1 MRHFDAH
8 GDLDAVR
15 AGCSRG
21 FVWEDR
27 RPIVGMSGDVELMI
41 ASARERVAS
50 GARHERREIIGTAG
64 DRIAIARILWAGG
77 PADGRFEVEFL
88 AVFEIDADG
97 LCSALIFFEPD
108 DLRAAQREAW
118 ARWAAIDPTVAGMT
132 TYAGAIVDAWNAQ
145 DPDRM
150 RALLSEDLVAADHRR
165 TGIGR
170 SEGREAYL
178 RSVVALWE
186 LAPDSHLEA
195 GLVWLAHA
203 PHAGLYLCRRQGVL
217 PDGGEFVSEFLA
229 LAVVERGLTARL
241 EVFEPDAA
249 DAALAR
255 FTELCSDPLRIPP
268 NAVMRTWDRWCAAI
282 DAGDWAAVAALYHP
296 AYRSEDRRPLIRLTT
311 DLAGM
316 LENDRILAEGGWR
329 PTRTLLATAGDRL
342 ALQHILWRT
351 GEAGGDSEIE
361 ILQLSEVDDA
371 GRFASSATFDP
382 GDRASAVRELASRQL
397 ALTRP
402 SAIPRHQERLDA
414 GRDLARLRAALPD
427 DFFFHD
433 HRRTGLGRIDG
444 ADAYVRSVAALYEL
458 APDAL
463 VGLPLHFLADEP
475 HGTLSIAHSFGTL
488 ADGGAFESVYAMIM
502 LYGPDGMTGVEL
514 FELDD
519 LDTAKARFA
528 ELGASTPPE
537 SAR

>member
-1 MRHFDAH
+1 MSF
-8 GDLDAVR
+8 LDTIER
-15 AGCSRG
+15 ARA
-21 FVWEDR
+21 F
-27 RPIVGMSGDVELMI
+27 L
-41 ASARERVAS
+41 ERAQRVSLRAL
-50 GARHERREIIGTAG
+50 RREIIGTAG
-64 DRIAIARILWAGG
+64 DRVAIGRVLWAGG

-88 AVFEIDADG
+88 SVFEIDADG
-97 LCSALIFFEPD
+97 LCCALIFFEPD

-118 ARWAAIDPTVAGMT
+118 ARWAAIDPTVAPMT
-132 TYAGAIVDAWNAQ
+132 NYAGAVVDAWNAQ
-145 DPDRM
+145 DPERL
-150 RALLSEDLVAADHRR
+150 RAVLSEDLVAADHRR

-170 SEGREAYL
+170 SEGRDAYL

-186 LAPDSHLEA
+186 LAPDSRLEA

-203 PHAGLYLCRRQGVL
+203 PHAGLYLCRRAGVL

-241 EVFEPDAA
+241 EVFETDAA

-255 FTELCSDPLRIPP
+255 FAELCPDPLRIPP
-268 NAVMRTWDRWCAAI
+268 NAATRTWDRWCAA
-282 DAGDWAAVAALYHP
+282 AAARDWDTIAALYDP
-296 AYRSEDRRPLIRLTT
+296 SYRSEDRRPLIRLTT
-311 DLAGM
+311 DRAGR
-316 LENDRILAEGGWR
+316 LENDRVLVDAGWR

-361 ILQLSEVDDA
+361 MLHLTEVDDE
-371 GRFASSATFDP
+371 GRFASSATFDA
-382 GDRASAVRELASRQL
+382 GDRADAFRELAGRHL

-402 SAIPRHQERLDA
+402 SAIPQLEARRDA
-414 GRDLARLRAALPD
+414 GRDLTRLRAVLPD

-444 ADAYVRSVAALYEL
+444 ANAYLRSVAALHEL
-458 APDAL
+458 APDAI
-463 VGLPLHFLADEP
+463 VGQTLHFLADEP

-514 FELDD
+514 FEIDD
-519 LDTAKARFA
+519 LEAAKSRFA
-528 ELGASTPPE
+528 ELRVATPPE